1 MDRLGH
7 QEQSRR
13 DTAARPSTCSIAHTV
28 GASGDVGGRKRDI
41 TTDWTGDR

>member
-7 QEQSRR
+7 QQQSRR
-13 DTAARPSTCSIAHTV
+13 DTAERPSARSIAHMV
-28 GASGDVGGRKRDI
+28 GALGNAGAHKGAI